1 MLFYFFENF
10 RQLLGFEEMRFLCMT
25 IPWKAKSGLL
35 VQCTRKYRF
44 SVLGFSWKGLGQ
56 ASPYLSN
63 QSQGTIIVRRGQST
77 LPSSPL
83 PLKSQGKHCVIF
95 KNVPEARSER
105 VLGVT
110 PDSAQV
116 SPVTSRD
123 QDWGLYCTKGKH
135 FTPYVHSLP
144 PTPNVML
151 WVPKNWGEI
160 WVNIF
165 SYKLGPGKVFGRF
178 QKETMPQSRSC
189 G

>member
-1 MLFYFFENF
+1 
-10 RQLLGFEEMRFLCMT
+10 MRLLCMT
-25 IPWKAKSGLL
+25 IPWKAKFGLL

-44 SVLGFSWKGLGQ
+44 PVPGFSWKDLGR
-56 ASPYLSN
+56 ASSYLSN
-63 QSQGTIIVRRGQST
+63 QCRGTIIVRRGQST

-83 PLKSQGKHCVIF
+83 PLKSQSRHCVIF

-110 PDSAQV
+110 PGSAQV
-116 SPVTSRD
+116 SPVSSRD
-123 QDWGLYCTKGKH
+123 QDWGLCCIKGKH

-144 PTPNVML
+144 TPKCDAL
-151 WVPKNWGEI
+151 GSK
-160 WVNIF
+160 
-165 SYKLGPGKVFGRF
+165 KLGGNLSQHILLQIKPGKVFGRF